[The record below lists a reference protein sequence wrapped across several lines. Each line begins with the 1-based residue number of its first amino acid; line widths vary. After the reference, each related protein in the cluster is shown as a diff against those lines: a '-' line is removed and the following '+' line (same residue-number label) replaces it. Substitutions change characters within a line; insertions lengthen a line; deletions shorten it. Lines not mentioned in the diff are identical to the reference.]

1 MECLRD
7 LFSLP
12 PDDTYLNGASRSPQL
27 VAAAEAARRA
37 LLWREE
43 NSGMP
48 IEAFFSPVAKLR
60 SAFAQVIGSSEPDRV
75 ALIPAASYGIATVAK
90 NLPLER
96 GQNIIV
102 VQDQFPSNYYTWQ
115 RLCAETGAELITVC
129 QPTDASASWSDRIL
143 DAITP
148 NTAAVAIAHLHWST
162 GTIFDLEAMRKRT
175 DEVGAWLVVDGTQ
188 SLGAYPFDVNKIRP
202 DAVVAGGY
210 KWLLGPYGCGYAWYG
225 PRMDDGVPLE
235 ENWINRQGS
244 DDFSR
249 LSEYQDAYRP
259 LATRYSV
266 GESSNFIMVPMQQA
280 GLDLLNRW
288 VPGSVQEYTKA
299 LWDSIEPAMTDLG
312 VRVPRS
318 GGFHLVGL
326 RLPDH
331 IDADKLKATLAER
344 SISVSYRGALV
355 RVSPHVYN
363 TPEDMSRFV
372 EGLRD
377 SRRVTRT

>member
-1 MECLRD
+1 MQSLRE

-12 PDDTYLNGASRSPQL
+12 AHDTYLNGASRSPQL
-27 VAAAEAARRA
+27 IAAADAARDA
-37 LLWREE
+37 LGWRES

-48 IEAFFSPVAKLR
+48 IDAFFAPVARLR
-60 SAFAQVIGSSEPDRV
+60 ASFARLIGSSEADRV
-75 ALIPAASYGIATVAK
+75 ALIPAASYGIATLAK
-90 NLPLER
+90 NLPLEN

-102 VQDQFPSNYYTWQ
+102 VQDQFPSNYYAWH
-115 RLCAETGAELITVC
+115 RLCAERGARLITVG
-129 QPTDASASWSDRIL
+129 QPTDGTDSWSDRVL
-143 DAITP
+143 EAI
-148 NTAAVAIAHLHWST
+148 NESTAAVAIAHLHWST
-162 GTIFDLEAMRKRT
+162 GTIFDLEAIRKRT
-175 DEVGAWLVVDGTQ
+175 DDVGAWLVVDGTQ
-188 SLGAYPFDVNKIRP
+188 SLGAYPFDVGRIRP

-249 LSEYQDAYRP
+249 LSEYQVAYRP

-280 GLDLLNRW
+280 GLDLLNSW
-288 VPGSVQEYTKA
+288 APDTVQRYTEK
-299 LWDSIEPAMTDLG
+299 LWAGIQPELADLG
-312 VRVPRS
+312 LEMPAA

-326 RLPDH
+326 RLPSH
-331 IDADKLKATLAER
+331 IDEGLLRAILAER
-344 SISVSYRGALV
+344 SISVSYRGELV

-363 TPEDMSRFV
+363 TPEDMGRFA
-372 EGLRD
+372 EALRD
-377 SRRVTRT
+377 SVTTTRT